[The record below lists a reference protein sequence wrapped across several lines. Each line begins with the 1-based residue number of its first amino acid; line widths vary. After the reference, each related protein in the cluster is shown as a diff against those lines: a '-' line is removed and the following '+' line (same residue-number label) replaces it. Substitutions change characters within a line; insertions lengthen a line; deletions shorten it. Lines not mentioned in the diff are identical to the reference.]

1 MTGTAVRGATRS
13 EQALRDLLSSV
24 GIEVDGPAPHDIQ
37 VRDSRF
43 YRRVLRHASLGLGE
57 SYVEGW
63 WDSDAL
69 DETIRKI
76 VEGGLQERAR
86 RSPRVVA
93 LALAARLFNL
103 QGLRRARRDVRQH
116 YERGLDL
123 YQAMLDRR
131 MVYSCGY
138 WREARTLDEAQEA
151 KLELVCR
158 KVGLREGATLL
169 DIGCGWGALARWAA
183 ERHGA
188 RVTGITVS
196 PEQAKVARE
205 TCRGLPVEIFVEDY
219 RKVDGRFDAVV
230 SVGMFEHVGPK
241 NYRTYMEV
249 VDRCLAPGGVS
260 LLHTIAG
267 NRRTR
272 YVDPW
277 IDRYVFPGSN
287 LPTPGQIV
295 EATEGLLVVE
305 DVHNFGPDYDRT
317 LMAWHRRFE
326 EAWPELRERYDER
339 FRRLWRYYLLACAGT
354 FRARRAQT
362 LQLVLTRPGTPLPPE
377 ARAR

>member
-13 EQALRDLLSSV
+13 EQALRDLLGSV
-24 GIEVDGPAPHDIQ
+24 GIEVDGPAPHDIR

-93 LALAARLFNL
+93 LALAARIFNL
-103 QGLRRARRDVRQH
+103 QGSRRARHDVRQH

-123 YQAMLDRR
+123 HRAMLDRR

-196 PEQAKVARE
+196 PEQAEVARE
-205 TCRGLPVEIFVEDY
+205 TCRGLPVDIRVEDY
-219 RKVDGRFDAVV
+219 REVDGQFDAVV

-295 EATEGLLVVE
+295 EATEGLFVVE

-326 EAWPELRERYDER
+326 EAWPELRERYGER

-362 LQLVLTRPGTPLPPE
+362 LQVVLTRPGTPLPPE